1 MHAQTTQETDDDE
14 ASTGMDTVTWRNTP
28 RSIPIQPY
36 TSYCTAPCVPF
47 ASAAAYDKA
56 LDVFLR
62 RYTRFVRDKVAAWMS
77 FPGSRRRLVWT
88 RRDML
93 LNGMADFDEMHD
105 DGLCIVRDLTQQ
117 KGRAWCLHANHAL
130 ITMMSCA
137 ARSYTRAYDTS
148 YIWND
153 EEGIKLFLIGLQN
166 ELATT
171 IHENMRV
178 FDPLFQVNFV
188 LWHDSRSRLLA
199 VLTNEE
205 AVHMVFAFLMGTHA
219 RLGAASLVHSL
230 KADIAYVILHP
241 LLLRGVQLLKENRD
255 AHTD

>member
-1 MHAQTTQETDDDE
+1 MQETDDDE
-14 ASTGMDTVTWRNTP
+14 ASAPITWWNMTRL
-28 RSIPIQPY
+28 IPIRPY
-36 TSYCTAPCVPF
+36 ISYCTAPSVPF

-56 LDVFLR
+56 LDDFLR
-62 RYTRFVRDKVAAWMS
+62 TYTRFVRDKVASWMS
-77 FPGSRRRLVWT
+77 FTGSRSRLVWT

-105 DGLCIVRDLTQQ
+105 DGLRILRDLTQQ

-130 ITMMSCA
+130 ITMISCA
-137 ARSYTRAYDTS
+137 ARSYTRAYDTT

-153 EEGIKLFLIGLQN
+153 EEGIKLFSIGLQN
-166 ELATT
+166 ELVTT

-178 FDPLFQVNFV
+178 FDSLFQVNFV

-219 RLGAASLVHSL
+219 RLGASSLVHSL
-230 KADIAYVILHP
+230 EPDVVHLLLHP
-241 LLLRGVQLLKENRD
+241 LLLHGRLKADVRDLLRRGSAYPHD
-255 AHTD
+255 